1 MLQVTGLYKS
11 YSDRVIFDNVSFTV
25 GSGERVG
32 LVGRNGHGKTT
43 LYRLICKEEEPDAGL
58 LTTPRNYRVGRLAQ
72 HISFTEAT
80 VLKEACLSLPVTDE
94 GTDESYKVKAVLAGL
109 GLGEEYFDAHP
120 GALSGGFQVRL
131 CLAKVLVS
139 GPDLLLLD
147 EPTNYLDIVS
157 IRWLRRFLRG
167 WKGEMMIITHD
178 REFMDSVSTHTMSIH
193 RSGVRKVIG
202 PTAKLYHQIAE
213 EEEIYEKTRLN
224 DEKKRQE
231 VEKFIDRFRAKAS
244 KASAVQSRVKML
256 EKTGR
261 KEALE
266 EIKTLDF
273 AFNSAEFLGKNLLE
287 ARDIS
292 FGYTPDN
299 LLFNGLSFV
308 VGKKDRIAV
317 IGKNGKGKTTF
328 LNVLAGEL
336 TPSGGGIEAHQ
347 NLKSAYFG
355 QTNIDRLNPAHTVEG
370 ELIEAHPEHSRGGAR
385 RIAGAMM
392 FEGDEALKKI
402 SVLSGGERSRVLLGK
417 LLISPANLLLLDEPT
432 NHLDMHSVDSL
443 VAAVTDFSGAVIIV
457 THSEMIIRALAT
469 RLIVFDGGRVEF
481 YDCAYDDFLEK
492 KGWQGETENAPV
504 RVKTKEKGVNKKEE
518 RRMRAALMDERSKTL
533 GPMKKRMA
541 EIEAEII
548 TFEEE
553 MKELSEALIAA
564 SGRGAAPEI
573 VVLSKTHKDI
583 KESVDS
589 LYDELN
595 ALHLE
600 HDMKTKEY
608 EKALGADGGVN
619 S

>member
-1 MLQVTGLYKS
+1 MLQVTGLGRS
-11 YSDRVIFDNVSFTV
+11 YGDRVIFDNVSFTI
-25 GSGERVG
+25 GTGERVG

-43 LYRLICKEEEPDAGL
+43 LFRLICGEEKPDSGVLA
-58 LTTPRNYRVGRLAQ
+58 TPRNYRVGRLTQ
-72 HISFTEAT
+72 HISFTEKT
-80 VLKEACLSLPVTDE
+80 VLEEACLSLPVSMD
-94 GTDESYKVKAVLAGL
+94 GTDESYKVKAILNGL
-109 GLGEEYFDAHP
+109 GLDEECFGAPP
-120 GALSGGFQVRL
+120 GSLSGGYQVRL

-139 GPDLLLLD
+139 GPDMLLLD

-157 IRWLRRFLRG
+157 IRWLSRFLRA
-167 WKGEMMIITHD
+167 WKGELVIITHD
-178 REFMDSVSTHTMSIH
+178 REFMDGVSTHTMAIH
-193 RSGVRKVIG
+193 RCGVRKIPG

-224 DEKKRQE
+224 EDKKRQE

-244 KASAVQSRVKML
+244 KAAAVQSRVKML

-261 KEALE
+261 KEALD

-273 AFNSAEFLGKNLLE
+273 SFNAAPFLGKYLFE
-287 ARDIS
+287 ARDLS

-299 LLFNGLSFV
+299 LLFKGLNFS

-317 IGKNGKGKTTF
+317 IGKNGRGKTTL

-336 TPSGGGIEAHQ
+336 TASGGNVERHQ
-347 NLKSAYFG
+347 ALRPAYFG
-355 QTNIDRLNPAHTVEG
+355 QTNIDRLIHANTVEG
-370 ELIEAHPEHSRGGAR
+370 ELIEAHPEFSRAAAR

-392 FEGDEALKKI
+392 FPGDDALKKI

-443 VAAVTDFSGAVIIV
+443 VAAVTEFDGAVIIV

-469 RLIVFDGGRVEF
+469 RLIVFDAGRVEV
-481 YDCAYDDFLEK
+481 YDCSYDDFLAK
-492 KGWQGETENAPV
+492 AGWSGETDSGPS
-504 RVKTKEKGVNKKEE
+504 RSKPREKGVNKKEE
-518 RRMRAALMDERSKTL
+518 RRQRAALMDERTRTL

-541 EIEAEII
+541 VIEAEII
-548 TFEEE
+548 TLDAE
-553 MKELSEALIAA
+553 MTGINEALIAA
-564 SGRGAAPEI
+564 SERGAAADI
-573 VVLSKTHKDI
+573 TALSKTHSDI

-600 HDMKTKEY
+600 HDTKMKEY
-608 EKALGADGGVN
+608 ESALGGG
-619 S
+619 